1 MHIFFD
7 DKIIK
12 LTSVVEKEVGFKNY
26 LLRSFDLESIL
37 YELKKSDLSEV
48 RLVDADQ
55 SLLFELFLKKIKL
68 VKAAG
73 GIVINSKGQT
83 LFIFRNNKWDLP
95 KGRLEKNE
103 NLEVAAVR
111 EVEEETGV
119 KDLSIVKHFKTTY
132 HIFKRNGVYKL
143 KETYW
148 YEMTSDYSGEL
159 FPQLEEGITDVKWKN
174 KERSLD
180 ALDNSYRN
188 IKHLLQEFY
197 SKNTVKV
204 IP

>member
-12 LTSVVEKEVGFKNY
+12 LTSVVEQEAGFKNY
-26 LLRSFDLESIL
+26 LLRSFDLESVL

-48 RLVDADQ
+48 RLVDVDQ

-73 GIVINSKGQT
+73 GIVVNPKGET

-103 NLEVAAVR
+103 SLEVAAVR

-204 IP
+204 IS

>member
-119 KDLSIVKHFKTTY
+119 RSRQT
-132 HIFKRNGVYKL
+132 REVY
-143 KETYW
+143 
-148 YEMTSDYSGEL
+148 
-159 FPQLEEGITDVKWKN
+159 
-174 KERSLD
+174 
-180 ALDNSYRN
+180 
-188 IKHLLQEFY
+188 
-197 SKNTVKV
+197 
-204 IP
+204 